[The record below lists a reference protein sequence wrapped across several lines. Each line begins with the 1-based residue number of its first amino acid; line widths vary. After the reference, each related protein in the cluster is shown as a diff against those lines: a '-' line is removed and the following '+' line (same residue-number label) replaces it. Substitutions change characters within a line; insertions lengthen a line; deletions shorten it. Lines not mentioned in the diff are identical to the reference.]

1 MFTTIPAY
9 CRDALPTLYTPDTC
23 SLPVNFLSPGP
34 IHQFWVLP
42 IPGYK
47 AGLQR
52 IATLYLSAL
61 VANFHIADVNTST
74 DKLTQTPG
82 IDLQNITQMAQT
94 DVTLYSLCSI
104 ML

>member
-1 MFTTIPAY
+1 MFTTILAY
-9 CRDALPTLYTPDTC
+9 CCDALPTLYTPDTR

-61 VANFHIADVNTST
+61 VANFLIADGNTST
-74 DKLTQTPG
+74 GALMRTPG
-82 IDLQNITQMAQT
+82 IDLQNIT
-94 DVTLYSLCSI
+94 
-104 ML
+104 